1 MKDNKDVIAR
11 VQQMEQYMDEVS
23 EAWRTKP
30 NKIKEDSVLC
40 KKIRILTDYLDSG
53 QWLADYEADERGEL
67 PKDLKRGVL
76 SQDGLYNLICDVEEL
91 WRETVTS
98 EFPEEVSDF
107 SIDEMLTM
115 QKALQDHYKS
125 IWEPIGPET
134 GQNKLLWMIG
144 EIGEVI
150 DIVKKNGGT
159 KACSD
164 SALRKDLVEELADVL
179 MYYNDVLLCYGISA
193 EELKNAYTEK
203 FERNMTRWK
212 A

>member
-1 MKDNKDVIAR
+1 MGKQADLNKIIER
-11 VQQMEQYMDEVS
+11 VSQMEQYMDEVS
-23 EAWRTKP
+23 EALRTGP

-40 KKIRILTDYLDSG
+40 KKVKILTDYMDSG

-76 SQDGLYNLICDVEEL
+76 SQDGLYNLLCEMEEFL
-91 WRETVTS
+91 RETVTS
-98 EFPEEVSDF
+98 DF
-107 SIDEMLTM
+107 SINEMLAM
-115 QKALQDHYKS
+115 QKTLQDHYKT

-159 KACSD
+159 NAYSD
-164 SALRKDLVEELADVL
+164 SEIRKDLVEELADVL
-179 MYYNDVLLCYGISA
+179 MYYNDVLLCYGITP
-193 EELKNAYTEK
+193 EELKQAYTEK

-212 A
+212 V